1 MPDLILEHTSP
12 GLRKGDLDPNPFTQ
26 FGKWYDEALNANL
39 ILPNS
44 MALATSTHTGIPS
57 ARMVLLKEF
66 DERGFVF
73 YTNYDSPKSRDLEE
87 NPYAALLFYWAS
99 LDRQIRIT
107 GPIKRVSRPESE
119 AYFRTRPLDS
129 RLGAC
134 ASDQSTVIPN
144 RSVLE
149 SRMEAL
155 AAEYENKEIPL
166 PANWGGYRLAP
177 DSFEFWRSRP
187 SRLHDRLRYRMR
199 GGEWI
204 IERLAP

>member
-1 MPDLILEHTSP
+1 MPDLILEDATP

-26 FGKWYDEALNANL
+26 FGKWYDEALKADL

-44 MALATSTHTGIPS
+44 MALATATSSGIPS
-57 ARMVLLKEF
+57 SRMVLLKEF

-87 NPYAALLFYWAS
+87 NPYGALLFYWAS
-99 LDRQIRIT
+99 LERQIRIT
-107 GPIKRVSRPESE
+107 GPTKRVSRPESE

-129 RLGAC
+129 RLGAW

-149 SRMEAL
+149 SRMKEVTAK
-155 AAEYENKEIPL
+155 YENKEVPL
-166 PANWGGYRLAP
+166 PNWGGYRLAP

-187 SRLHDRLRYRMR
+187 SRLHDRLRYRMV